1 MSKPERI
8 TTLPFSLRD
17 LNNWGQGNSKYTNW
31 PSVYCLNDAMRIY
44 IGETGDLKSRLE
56 QHKKHPEKSTLI
68 KASLI
73 IDNKFNKSACLDLES
88 HLIRYFAADNKYRV
102 MNLNSGISES
112 NYYQRPEYKLTF
124 DEIFEEL
131 YSKGFLTRT
140 VPELVNSLLF
150 KYSPFKS
157 LNFDQELA
165 VSEILETLVE
175 DAFKEAKERVIVS
188 GDPGTGKTVVAV
200 YLMKL
205 LADIRNQDPIE
216 AIDDNSRFAEFFIG
230 DNARALKTYQ
240 KVALLVPQQS
250 LRKTLESVFKSTPG
264 LSKDMVIGPLD
275 LGKPGS
281 EFDLILVDESHRL
294 QVRNNQSG
302 GTGNKRFKE
311 INIDFFGADS
321 PKYTQLDWLNKR
333 ANHQVLFMDS
343 FQTVFNGDLPFA
355 KMEEIQQNAKAQN
368 RLQRLRSQ
376 LRLMAGDDYI
386 DYVGSVLKLEDVEAP
401 IDFENYEFVFYDK
414 FTDMRNEIFNKDK
427 EFGLARVVAG
437 YAWDW
442 VSRDNPDQPDIEI
455 EGLKLFWN
463 RADKDWINSKT
474 SLEEVGSIHVI
485 QGYDLNYA
493 GVVIGRELRF
503 NPETRSLEF
512 DMNNY
517 FDVRG
522 RRRNIAAQEES
533 FGDDHFLWLAQNIY
547 RVLLTRGIRGT
558 FVYVCDHALREEL
571 RKYFKTLK

>member
-1 MSKPERI
+1 MSKQERI
-8 TTLPFSLRD
+8 VTLPFSLKG

-44 IGETGDLKSRLE
+44 IGESGDLKSRLE
-56 QHKKHPEKSTLI
+56 QHKKHPEKKTLT
-68 KASLI
+68 KASLL

-88 HLIRYFAADNKYRV
+88 HLIRYFAADNKYKV

-131 YSKGFLTRT
+131 YRKGFLTRP

-157 LNFDQELA
+157 LNSDQELA
-165 VSEILETLVE
+165 VSEILETLVQ
-175 DAFKEAKERVIVS
+175 DAFKEKKERLIVS

-205 LADIRNQDPIE
+205 LADIRNQDPLE

-230 DNARALKTYQ
+230 ENARALKIYK

-264 LSKDMVIGPLD
+264 LSKDMVIRPID
-275 LGKPGS
+275 LGKPGN
-281 EFDLILVDESHRL
+281 EYDLVLVDESHRL

-302 GTGNKRFKE
+302 GGGNIRFRE
-311 INIDFFGADS
+311 INIDLFGADS
-321 PKYTQLDWLNKR
+321 PKYTQLDWLDKR
-333 ANHQVLFMDS
+333 SNHQVLFMDS

-355 KMEEIQQNAKAQN
+355 KMQEIQQNAQSQN
-368 RLQRLRSQ
+368 RLQRLNSQ
-376 LRLMAGDDYI
+376 LRLLAGDDYI
-386 DYVGSVLKLEDVEAP
+386 DYIGSVLKLEDIKAP
-401 IDFENYEFVFYDK
+401 VDFDNYEFVFYDK
-414 FTDMRNEIFNKDK
+414 FTDMRKEIFNKDK

-442 VSRDNPDQPDIEI
+442 VSKDHPDQPDIEI
-455 EGLKLFWN
+455 EGQKLFWN

-493 GVVIGRELRF
+493 GVVIGRELKF

-558 FVYVCDHALREEL
+558 FVYVCDPALREEL
-571 RKYFKTLK
+571 RKYFKTVR